1 MIRAVCRAIVRA
13 SAPLAPRAVRAR
25 WLEEWR
31 AEIGASRTSPAR
43 LLARTLGAPVD
54 ALSAQWTTRDSS
66 GWRGPWHSDIKQTLR
81 GLWRSPGHVLAVTAC
96 LGLGIAVNVAVFSMI
111 NTLLFRELPGVRER
125 DRIVRVL
132 MTYREDDGRASQGT
146 LTPAE
151 YGIVREGLP
160 AVPEI
165 AAEADWDMAVAARE
179 IEAMSVRG
187 CLVSGNYF
195 DVFGSRPE
203 LGRLLQPADD
213 VPGAD
218 PVVVLSHDFWSRYL
232 GQKPGVIGQP
242 LFIGG
247 HHFTIIG
254 VAPRAFMGMAWEHV
268 SDVEDRRPQLFVAM
282 NSPATLG
289 GAAPGAAHFEVFGR
303 LASGQTIDTASQ
315 PLPPLADAI
324 AAANPTGRPE
334 AELFLRP
341 GLAAET
347 GETTLIMLL
356 IMAGP
361 LLVLAISCANA
372 ANLQLAHAT
381 GRARELVLRFSLGA
395 SRRQIVR
402 LLMIEALV
410 LGVLA
415 AAVGTLG
422 SVAALRAA
430 PILPYETGVDTRVL
444 LFTLGVVGVIVLG
457 AGVGPALLVTSQ
469 RTLKADRR
477 RTRVRNG
484 LVVAQVTASML
495 LLLAAALTTRTLQNV
510 SMRVPE
516 PAERIVGARFNFGL
530 LEYTDAKSRA
540 FLRELTARLEAD
552 YRVTAVGVS
561 DSSPGWWRGQTRYWL
576 PGDAPEVL
584 RFGAGG
590 SVTPSYFDAMEL
602 AVRRGRVFRA
612 GEELSAVVV
621 DELFVRTHQLPEPVV
636 GTVIRVGD
644 DDGTSIRPV
653 TIVGVVEDAMFIEG
667 WDRPAKSLYL
677 PMGTAIGSRAT
688 VLARTSSPNQ
698 LMQSM
703 RAIVAA
709 ADPNL
714 PAIEVQTVAATYREE
729 LDVASVLAG
738 FAGVFG
744 TVAMSLALA
753 GIYAVV
759 AYLVSQ
765 RTREIGV
772 RMAIG
777 ARPHDVIALF
787 VRDAARLIAW
797 GIAIALAI
805 GIPATWLGRAL
816 LFGLSPLDPASFA
829 GTSLILLLM
838 GLLAAIIPARR
849 AARVDPLLALRQD

>member
-1 MIRAVCRAIVRA
+1 MIRAVCRAIIRA
-13 SAPLAPRAVRAR
+13 SAPLAPHAVRAR

-31 AEIGASRTSPAR
+31 AEIDAARTSPAR

-54 ALSAQWTTRDSS
+54 ALSAQWTTRDGS

-81 GLWRSPGHVLAVTAC
+81 GLLGSPGHVLAVTAC

-111 NTLLFRELPGVRER
+111 NTMLFRELPGVRER

-179 IEAMSVRG
+179 IEATSVNG
-187 CLVSGNYF
+187 CFVSGNYF

-203 LGRLLQPADD
+203 LGRLLHPADD

-218 PVVVLSHDFWSRYL
+218 PVVVLSHHFWSRYL
-232 GQKPGVIGQP
+232 GRRPDVTGQP

-247 HHFTIIG
+247 HQFTIIG
-254 VAPRAFMGMAWEHV
+254 VAPRGFMGVEWEHV
-268 SDVEDRRPQLFVAM
+268 HDIEDKRPQLFVAM
-282 NSPATLG
+282 NSPAKLG
-289 GAAPGAAHFEVFGR
+289 GAGHDSAHFTVFGR
-303 LASGQTIDTASQ
+303 LASGETIETASR
-315 PLPPLADAI
+315 PLQLLADAI

-372 ANLQLAHAT
+372 ANLQLARAT

-415 AAVGTLG
+415 AVVGTLG

-430 PILPYETGVDTRVL
+430 PTILPYETGVDTRVL
-444 LFTLGVVGVIVLG
+444 LFTLGVVGVIVLA

-495 LLLAAALTTRTLQNV
+495 LLLAAALTTRTLQKI
-510 SMRVPE
+510 STSVPE
-516 PAERIVGARFNFGL
+516 PAERVVAAKFNFGL
-530 LEYTDAKSRA
+530 LEYNDVKSRA

-552 YRVTAVGVS
+552 WRVNAVGVS
-561 DSSPGWWRGQTRYWL
+561 ESSPPWRDLTRYWL
-576 PGDAPEVL
+576 PGDAPEVH

-590 SVTPSYFDAMEL
+590 FVTPSYFDVMEL
-602 AVRRGRVFRA
+602 DICRGRVFRA

-621 DELFVRTHQLPEPVV
+621 DELFVQTHQLPEPVV
-636 GTVIRVGD
+636 GTVIRVGTN
-644 DDGTSIRPV
+644 DGTLIRPV
-653 TIVGVVEDAMFIEG
+653 TIVGVVEDAMFIAG
-667 WDRPAKSLYL
+667 WDRPEEGLYL
-677 PMGTAIGSRAT
+677 PRGATIGLRAA

-698 LMQSM
+698 LIQSM

-714 PAIEVQTVAATYREE
+714 PAIEVQTVAAAYREE
-729 LDVASVLAG
+729 LDVAAVLAG
-738 FAGVFG
+738 FAGLVG

-753 GIYAVV
+753 GIYAIV

-777 ARPHDVIALF
+777 ARPHDVIAVF

-797 GIAIALAI
+797 GIAMALAI
-805 GIPATWLGRAL
+805 GIPATWVLRAL
-816 LFGLSPLDPASFA
+816 LFGLSPLDPPSFA
-829 GTSLILLLM
+829 GTTLSLLLM
-838 GLLAAIIPARR
+838 GLLAAIVPARR